1 VGMGKIYPGNDSER
15 TDEAKEARYEEG
27 QRGDELLPEL
37 APKSRTPNT
46 GVAKSVDPR
55 GWVSLVIPARNEEQC
70 IAEVIEKSL
79 PFCDEI
85 VVVDGHSVDRTVQ
98 VAESYGV
105 RVVKDNKRGKGEAIR
120 VGAMAATHG
129 IVVFMDADGS
139 HDPADIPHLTE
150 LILDGRADLV
160 IGSRGR
166 GGSDEAH
173 GDIDKL
179 LRMIGCDII
188 LIGINMRWKKKFTE
202 SQNGF
207 RAIRTEVVRSL
218 DLKENITTIEQEMM
232 MKALKRGYVVAEVPA
247 HEYSRKHGKSSI
259 RLHRVWFRYIYSF
272 IKNLF

>member
-1 VGMGKIYPGNDSER
+1 LSCAPQTSFRAQQEKGGDKLSFELGPQDSR
-15 TDEAKEARYEEG
+15 SLNNSAKR
-27 QRGDELLPEL
+27 
-37 APKSRTPNT
+37 
-46 GVAKSVDPR
+46 SVDPR
-55 GWVSLVIPARNEEQC
+55 SRISLVIPARNEEQC

-120 VGAMAATHG
+120 VGAMAATHE

-139 HDPADIPHLTE
+139 HDPEDIPHLTE
-150 LILDGRADLV
+150 PILAGHADLV

-179 LRMIGCDII
+179 LRMVGCDVI
-188 LIGINMRWKKKFTE
+188 LIGINMRWKTKFTE

-207 RAIRTEVVRSL
+207 RAIRTEVIRAL

-232 MKALKRGYVVAEVPA
+232 MKALKKGYVVTEVPA
-247 HEYSRKHGKSSI
+247 HEYSRKHGTSSI

>member
-1 VGMGKIYPGNDSER
+1 
-15 TDEAKEARYEEG
+15 
-27 QRGDELLPEL
+27 LPSEL
-37 APKSRTPNT
+37 AATDSARLKVDTSKLLDSRG
-46 GVAKSVDPR
+46 GVTV
-55 GWVSLVIPARNEEQC
+55 VIPARNEELC
-70 IAEVIEKSL
+70 IEEVIEKSL

-85 VVVDGHSVDRTVQ
+85 VVVDGHSIDRTVEL
-98 VAESYGV
+98 AKAYGV
-105 RVVKDNKRGKGEAIR
+105 RVVTDNKRGKGDAIR
-120 VGAMAATHG
+120 VGAMAATHE

-139 HDPADIPHLTE
+139 HDPEDIPHLTE
-150 LILDGRADLV
+150 PILAGQADLV

-188 LIGINMRWKKKFTE
+188 LIGINLRWKKNFTE

-207 RAIRTEVVRSL
+207 RAVRTDVIRLL

-232 MKALKRGYVVAEVPA
+232 MKALKRGYVVTEVPA
-247 HEYSRKHGKSSI
+247 HEYSRKHGTSSI

>member
-1 VGMGKIYPGNDSER
+1 MGKIYPG
-15 TDEAKEARYEEG
+15 YEE
-27 QRGDELLPEL
+27 QEELSGEELPAEL
-37 APKSRTPNT
+37 ASSGKRMSNT
-46 GVAKSVDPR
+46 KPVKPLDPR

-120 VGAMAATHG
+120 VGAMAATHE

-139 HDPADIPHLTE
+139 HDPEDIPHLTE
-150 LILDGRADLV
+150 PILAGHADLV

-179 LRMIGCDII
+179 LRMVGCDVI
-188 LIGINMRWKKKFTE
+188 LI
-202 SQNGF
+202 
-207 RAIRTEVVRSL
+207 
-218 DLKENITTIEQEMM
+218 
-232 MKALKRGYVVAEVPA
+232 
-247 HEYSRKHGKSSI
+247 
-259 RLHRVWFRYIYSF
+259 
-272 IKNLF
+272 

>member
-1 VGMGKIYPGNDSER
+1 MGKIYPGYDRDRVHEV
-15 TDEAKEARYEEG
+15 DEGRSGSGVESPAEVTAPESRLSRVGAAK
-27 QRGDELLPEL
+27 P
-37 APKSRTPNT
+37 
-46 GVAKSVDPR
+46 VDPR
-55 GWVSLVIPARNEEQC
+55 GWVTLVIPARNEEQC
-70 IAEVIEKSL
+70 IGEVIEKSL

-85 VVVDGHSVDRTVQ
+85 VVVDGHSVDRTIQ

-105 RVVKDNKRGKGEAIR
+105 RVVKDNKLGKGEAIR
-120 VGAMAATHG
+120 VGAMAATHE

-150 LILDGRADLV
+150 PILDGRADLV

-166 GGSDEAH
+166 GGSDEQH

-179 LRMIGCDII
+179 LRMVGCDII
-188 LIGINMRWKKKFTE
+188 LIGINWRWKQNLTE

-207 RAIRTEVVRSL
+207 RAIRTSVIRLL

-232 MKALKRGYVVAEVPA
+232 MKCLKRGYVVTEVPT

>member
-1 VGMGKIYPGNDSER
+1 MNNS
-15 TDEAKEARYEEG
+15 AKR
-27 QRGDELLPEL
+27 
-37 APKSRTPNT
+37 
-46 GVAKSVDPR
+46 SVDPR
-55 GWVSLVIPARNEEQC
+55 GRISLVIPARNEEQC

-120 VGAMAATHG
+120 VGAMAATHE

-139 HDPADIPHLTE
+139 HDPEDIPHLTE
-150 LILDGRADLV
+150 PILAGHADLV

-179 LRMIGCDII
+179 LRMVGCDVI
-188 LIGINMRWKKKFTE
+188 LIGINMRWKTKFTE

-207 RAIRTEVVRSL
+207 RAIRTEVIRAL

-232 MKALKRGYVVAEVPA
+232 MKALKKGYVVTEVPA
-247 HEYSRKHGKSSI
+247 HEYSRKHGTSSI